1 MQFKPLMTQ
10 SNFPSEEIEE
20 MHSVDIQTLVTSYL
34 EDMAEQ
40 VQFLY
45 ARGDYRHAELLR
57 QEGLE
62 MAEAYDNNCIFMFI
76 NDLTET
82 Y

>member
-1 MQFKPLMTQ
+1 MTQ
-10 SNFPSEEIEE
+10 SNFPAEEINE
-20 MHSVDIQTLVTSYL
+20 MRSADIQTLVESYL

-57 QEGLE
+57 QEGLD
-62 MAEAYDNNCIFMFI
+62 MAQAYDSNCVFLFI

>member
-1 MQFKPLMTQ
+1 MTQ
-10 SNFPSEEIEE
+10 SNFPSEEINE
-20 MHSVDIQTLVTSYL
+20 MHSADIETLVGSYL

-40 VQFLY
+40 VQFLC
-45 ARGDYRHAELLR
+45 ARGDYSSAELLR

-62 MAEAYDNNCIFMFI
+62 MAQAYDDNYVFMFI

>member
-1 MQFKPLMTQ
+1 MTQ
-10 SNFPSEEIEE
+10 SNFPSEEINE
-20 MHSVDIQTLVTSYL
+20 MHSTDIETLVESYL

-45 ARGDYRHAELLR
+45 SRGDYSHAKLLR

-62 MAEAYDNNCIFMFI
+62 MAQSYDNNCIFMFI